1 MSEETAE
8 KAPKTVNGM
17 HSDLLQGIIDRLE
30 DLETTKKGVA
40 DDIKAEK
47 ADAKS
52 KGFDVPTINE
62 LIKLRKKDP
71 VTVQE
76 EELLLATYKRA
87 MGMEI

>member
-8 KAPKTVNGM
+8 QAPKTVNGM
-17 HSDLLQGIIDRLE
+17 HSDLLQEIVDRLE
-30 DLETTKKGVA
+30 DLEGQKKGVS

-47 ADAKS
+47 AAAKG

-71 VTVQE
+71 VTIQE

>member
-1 MSEETAE
+1 MSEDTAE
-8 KAPKTVNGM
+8 QAPKTVNGM
-17 HSDLLQGIIDRLE
+17 HSDLLQGIVNRLE
-30 DLETTKKGVA
+30 TLEDQKKGVA

-47 ADAKS
+47 AKAKG

-71 VTVQE
+71 STIQE